1 MTTIYFIRH
10 SKPLNVN
17 NTYTND
23 NLQIQNEKKILSLE
37 GEKMAKESFD
47 SDIFNNIDCVY
58 SSNYIRA
65 ISTAKYVS
73 EKNNLKINIIDDLGE
88 RKFGISS
95 WDELPKDF
103 ERKQF
108 LDENYKI
115 GDGESQKEV
124 RNRMDVAIMRILH
137 ENKDK
142 IIAIFSHAT
151 AISYLFKKW
160 CDIKIVEDK
169 LRYTFND
176 NVIFDGYFDYCET
189 FKLEFDNNFNLINIK
204 NIRKK
209 I

>member
-115 GDGESQKEV
+115 DDGESQKEV

-137 ENKDK
+137 ENKNK

-160 CDIKIVEDK
+160 CDIQIVEDK
-169 LRYTFND
+169 LRYTFNN

>member
-160 CDIKIVEDK
+160 CDIQIVEDK
-169 LRYTFND
+169 LRYTFNN

>member
-160 CDIKIVEDK
+160 CDIQIIEDK
-169 LRYTFND
+169 PRYTYNN

>member
-169 LRYTFND
+169 LRYTFNN

>member
-88 RKFGISS
+88 RQFGISS

-160 CDIKIVEDK
+160 CDIQIVEDK
-169 LRYTFND
+169 PRYTFNN

>member
-17 NTYTND
+17 NIYTND
-23 NLQIQNEKKILSLE
+23 NLQIQNEKKILSLD

-160 CDIKIVEDK
+160 CDIQIVEDK
-169 LRYTFND
+169 PRYTFNN

>member
-17 NTYTND
+17 NIYTND

-169 LRYTFND
+169 LRYTFNN

>member
-151 AISYLFKKW
+151 AISCLFKKW

-169 LRYTFND
+169 LRYTFNN

>member
-115 GDGESQKEV
+115 GDGESQREV

-160 CDIKIVEDK
+160 CDIQIVEDK
-169 LRYTFND
+169 LRYTFNN

>member
-160 CDIKIVEDK
+160 CDIQIVEDK
-169 LRYTFND
+169 PRYTFNN